1 MLATSSLVH
10 GSNLVSASQDV
21 QGFRMDLST
30 YFGGSG
36 NDEPRHVATDAEG
49 NIIILGQ
56 TTSQDFP
63 LVEAYQTQYASGG
76 DLVLVKISSSWD
88 AVVFSTFLGGSN
100 EEYASGIG
108 IDSDGNIV
116 ITGVTA
122 STDFPVLNAVQPDH
136 AGGVFDAY
144 IAKFSPIGDLI
155 FSTFLGGTD
164 RDWAYGVAFD
174 DSDNIIFT
182 GHMTSDD
189 YPTLDPLRPFSGGE
203 EAVVTK
209 LSSDGQTIQFSTYFG
224 GSGDDFGIDIAVD
237 SDGNIVVAG
246 LTLSEDLPTLGAH
259 QESFGGDI
267 DGFIAKIS
275 ADGQNLLF
283 STYLGGT
290 GQDGFW
296 GVSVDSS
303 DSIVASG
310 RAGSADFPVSQQF
323 NDTHGGREDGS
334 LVKFSSTGE
343 LMFSRCIGGSSNDLA
358 WDVAILTNDTY
369 AIVGETRSSDF
380 ETVVPIQENLTRHQ
394 DAFVAVANEFGTLL
408 FSSYIGGE
416 SNDMGYSCVG
426 SSVGGFIMTGK
437 TASDDMVIIDPIQEN
452 RSDSYDFLLIEFS
465 PLTPAP
471 AIQEPDILPLVIGGG
486 AGAILI
492 VVILLILRRRR

>member
-1 MLATSSLVH
+1 M
-10 GSNLVSASQDV
+10 GSQDV
-21 QGFRMDLST
+21 QEFRMDFST

-49 NIIILGQ
+49 NIIVLGQ

-63 LVEAYQTQYASGG
+63 MVEAHQTGYGGGG
-76 DLVLVKISSSWD
+76 DLVLVKISSSGD
-88 AVVFSTFLGGSN
+88 AVVFSTYLGGSN

-108 IDSDGNIV
+108 ADSDGNIV

-144 IAKFSPIGDLI
+144 IVKFSPVGDLV

-189 YPTLDPLRPFSGGE
+189 YPTVNPLRTFSGGE

-209 LSSDGQTIQFSTYFG
+209 LSSDGQTIQFSTYLG
-224 GSGDDFGIDIAVD
+224 GSGHDFGLDIAVD
-237 SDGNIVVAG
+237 TDGNIVVG
-246 LTLSEDLPTLGAH
+246 GHTFSEDWPTLDAH
-259 QESFGGDI
+259 QESLGGDN
-267 DGFIAKIS
+267 DGFISKIS
-275 ADGQNLLF
+275 ADGKTLLF
-283 STYLGGT
+283 STYFGGT
-290 GQDGFW
+290 GPDGFW
-296 GVSVDSS
+296 AVATDSS
-303 DSIVASG
+303 NRIVAAG
-310 RAGSADFPVSQQF
+310 RTESADFLVSQHF
-323 NDTHGGREDGS
+323 NETYVGREDGS
-334 LVKFSSTGE
+334 LVKFSSTGD
-343 LMFSRCIGGSSNDLA
+343 LMFSRCIGGTSNDA
-358 WDVAILTNDTY
+358 VWDVATLANDTY

-394 DAFVAVANEFGTLL
+394 EAFVAVANESGTLL

-416 SNDMGYSCVG
+416 SNDMGYSCAERPA
-426 SSVGGFIMTGK
+426 GGFIMAGR
-437 TASDDMVIIDPIQEN
+437 TASDNMTLVDPIQEN
-452 RSDSYDFLLIEFS
+452 RSESYDFFLIEFS
-465 PLTPAP
+465 PWNPPPAV
-471 AIQEPDILPLVIGGG
+471 QEPDILPLMIAGG
-486 AGAILI
+486 AGAILV
-492 VVILLILRRRR
+492 VVILLMLRRRR